1 MTWANV
7 YLVCFLVGFTF
18 SLLSALAG
26 TLHVHLPHLDLH
38 HGLHLHVGHGGHA
51 GVGRSGAPMINLGTI
66 AAFLAWF
73 GGTGYLLTEY
83 STLWFLTALG
93 VASASGLVGAAL
105 VFWFLAKVLIAHER
119 PLDPEDYRMA
129 GVLGHV
135 TSGIRPSGMGEMMY
149 TQDGARHSVAVR
161 SEDGTAIAKG
171 TEVVVT
177 RYEKGIAFV
186 RRWDELTGAGG
197 DPSGKND
204 TSQGAQA

>member
-18 SLLSALAG
+18 SLLSVLAG
-26 TLHVHLPHLDLH
+26 ALHVHPPHLDLH

-51 GVGRSGAPMINLGTI
+51 GSGRSGPPMINLGTI

-105 VFWFLAKVLIAHER
+105 VFWFLAKVLIAHEK

-129 GVLGHV
+129 GMLGHV
-135 TSGIRPSGMGEMMY
+135 TSGIRPNGTGEMMY

-161 SEDGTAIAKG
+161 SEDGTAIVKG

-186 RRWDELTGAGG
+186 RRWDELTGAGE
-197 DPSGKND
+197 DFSGRND
-204 TSQGAQA
+204 TSQGAQG

>member
-18 SLLSALAG
+18 SLLSVLAG
-26 TLHVHLPHLDLH
+26 ALHVHPPHLDLH

-51 GVGRSGAPMINLGTI
+51 GSGRSGPPMINLGTI

-73 GGTGYLLTEY
+73 GGTGYLLTEC

-186 RRWDELTGAGG
+186 RRWDELTGDGE
-197 DPSGKND
+197 DLSGKSD